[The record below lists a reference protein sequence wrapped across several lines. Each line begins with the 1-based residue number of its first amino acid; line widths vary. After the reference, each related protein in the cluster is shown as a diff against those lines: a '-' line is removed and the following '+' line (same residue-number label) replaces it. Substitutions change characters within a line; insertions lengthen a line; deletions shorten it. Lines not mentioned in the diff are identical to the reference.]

1 MSKRVL
7 VPIAEGF
14 EEIEAVTVID
24 ILRRAKIE
32 VVVAG
37 VIANAVVKGRSGI
50 AVQVDISL
58 DEALAGL
65 PFDAVVLPGGMPNA
79 FTLRD
84 DPRVVAAA
92 SDVFEKG
99 GIAAAICAAPV
110 ALERAGL
117 LEGRAATCHP
127 GMEKE
132 LPAASRNDARVV
144 VDGRVVTSKGPGTAM
159 EFAFALVRLLAG
171 DAEVSKV
178 NAGVL
183 AAL

>member
-1 MSKRVL
+1 MTKRVL

-24 ILRRAKIE
+24 ILRRAGVE
-32 VVVAG
+32 VV
-37 VIANAVVKGRSGI
+37 IADLGAQRIVKGRSGI
-50 AVQVDISL
+50 SVRADVSWDT
-58 DEALAGL
+58 ALGGA
-65 PFDAVVLPGGMPNA
+65 PFDAVVLPGGLPNA

-84 DPRVVAAA
+84 DPRVLAVLKAT
-92 SDVFEKG
+92 FQEG
-99 GIAAAICAAPV
+99 GVAAAICAAPV

-117 LEGRAATCHP
+117 LDGRNATCHP
-127 GMEKE
+127 GMTAE
-132 LPAASRNDARVV
+132 LPDAARNAARVA

-159 EFAFALVRLLAG
+159 EFAFALVRVLCGEGAV
-171 DAEVSKV
+171 AEV

>member
-7 VPIAEGF
+7 VPLAEGF

-24 ILRRAKIE
+24 ILRRAGIE
-32 VVVAG
+32 VVVADL
-37 VIANAVVKGRSGI
+37 AAQRVVKGRSGI
-50 AVQVDISL
+50 TVRADVSWDA
-58 DEALAGL
+58 ALAGG
-65 PFDAVVLPGGMPNA
+65 PFDAVVLPGGLPNA

-84 DPRVVAAA
+84 DPRVLAAVKRTF
-92 SDVFEKG
+92 DEG

-117 LEGRAATCHP
+117 LEGRDATCHP
-127 GMEKE
+127 GMTAE
-132 LPAASRNDARVV
+132 LPAPSRNESRVV
-144 VDGRVVTSKGPGTAM
+144 VDGRVVTSRAPGTAM

-171 DAEVSKV
+171 DAAVAEV